1 MKLSHLKL
9 FLRQISL
16 IKMYSNIIF
25 VIQFKQCKKICT
37 FAPLNFY
44 TKLKKMNK
52 FFSILSVLATL
63 FFIACSPKTVSNKV
77 NYPQSP
83 TLLKIDDQIVSADE
97 FGYLYQKNNSTEEDS
112 LWNREKIQEYLDLY
126 INFKL
131 KVEEAKELGMDTSQ
145 AFKKEFEIYK
155 NQLAEPYLTPKN
167 VSEKLVKEAYSRL
180 NESVRASH
188 ILIMVEQYANP
199 EDTLAA
205 YKKIQDVRKKA
216 IAGENFAE
224 LAKTYSDDPS
234 GKINGGDLYY
244 FSSLQMV
251 YPFETAAYNTEEG
264 KVSEIV
270 RTRFGYHI
278 LKVTNK
284 QPSLGKV
291 QLAHIMIRSSDG
303 MIAEDTLKA
312 YRKIQEIYTQLEKE
326 TDEAKQKE
334 LFENLAKQFSED
346 YRSRERGGQLTNNGN
361 PEFTS
366 GTLVP
371 PFEEKISTLKKGEI
385 TAPFKTAFGWHIA
398 RLIEKDAIEPFE
410 ELQPILQQ
418 KIAKDSRAEIQQ
430 AVLIDKL
437 KTENG
442 FSQNKKADEFLTQM
456 AADSAIQK
464 ANMWT
469 VKRFETQNPKLVKDK
484 NLFTVGTKNYIL
496 DDFASYLEEGNK
508 LPAPEKA
515 LPFLREEFQSFVAQ
529 KIIEN
534 EKALLSNK
542 YPDYRFLLQEYY
554 DGILLFKIMEQ
565 KVWAKALADQEGLMK
580 FYDENKENYRWQDR
594 AKVTIY
600 NAADQKTLS
609 MLKDSLKLGYYETDN
624 FKPLQ
629 LEFSRKNTNLA
640 ENQIKKLGP
649 FALAAKT
656 NPSYV
661 LTIEAAK
668 AIGETDAMMQS
679 RIDAIKAYFKRES
692 VDNIR
697 FVAQKIGNANAAKAT
712 IQLKIF
718 TTDYKVLEKRFNKEN
733 ALRLEITEGL
743 FEKQA
748 QPVLAKV
755 DFEKG
760 DYTVEENGRMYYVIV
775 EEIEPA
781 RVKKLEET
789 RGVVISDYQQFLEK
803 EWIEELRKKYEFST
817 DEKVMQAI
825 LEKNKK

>member
-1 MKLSHLKL
+1 
-9 FLRQISL
+9 
-16 IKMYSNIIF
+16 
-25 VIQFKQCKKICT
+25 
-37 FAPLNFY
+37 
-44 TKLKKMNK
+44 MNK
-52 FFSILSVLATL
+52 FVVKYVALFSVFALL
-63 FFIACSPKTVSNKV
+63 FFIACSPKTVTNQI

-83 TLLKIDDQIVSADE
+83 TLLKIDDQTVSADE
-97 FGYLYQKNNSTEEDS
+97 FEYLYQKNNSTQEDS
-112 LWNREKIQEYLDLY
+112 LWDRQKIQEYLDLY
-126 INFKL
+126 VNFKL
-131 KVEEAKELGMDTSQ
+131 KVEESKDLGMDTSQ

-167 VSEKLVKEAYSRL
+167 VSDKLVKEAYSRL

-216 IAGENFAE
+216 VAGENFAE
-224 LAKTYSDDPS
+224 LAKIYSDDPS

-251 YPFETAAYNTEEG
+251 YPFETAAYATEKG
-264 KVSEIV
+264 NISEIV

-278 LKVTNK
+278 LKVTDK
-284 QPSLGKV
+284 KPSLGKV
-291 QLAHIMIRSSDG
+291 QVAHIMIRSSDG

-312 YRKIQEIYTQLEKE
+312 YRKIQEIYSQLEKE
-326 TDEAKQKE
+326 TDQTKQKE

-346 YRSRERGGQLTNNGN
+346 YRSRERSGQLANNGN

-371 PFEEKISTLKKGEI
+371 PFEEQLSTTKKGEI
-385 TAPFKTAFGWHIA
+385 TAPFKSAFGWHIA
-398 RLIEKDAIEPFE
+398 RLIEKDAIESFE
-410 ELQPILQQ
+410 DLQPILQQ

-442 FSQNKKADEFLTQM
+442 FAQNKKADDILTQM
-456 AADSAIQK
+456 AADSMIQK
-464 ANMWT
+464 TNMWT
-469 VKRFETQNPKLVKDK
+469 VKRFETQNPKLAKDK
-484 NLFTVGTKNYIL
+484 NLFVVGTKNYNL
-496 DDFASYLEEGNK
+496 NDFASYLEINQK

-515 LPFLREEFQSFVAQ
+515 LPFLREEYQNFVAQ
-529 KIIEN
+529 SIINN
-534 EKALLSNK
+534 ERELLSKK
-542 YPDYRFLLQEYY
+542 YPEYRFLLQEYY

-565 KVWAKALADQEGLMK
+565 KVWAKALADQEGLMS
-580 FYDENKENYRWQDR
+580 FYEDNKENYRWKDR
-594 AKVTIY
+594 AKVTVY

-609 MLKDSLKLGYYETDN
+609 MLKDSLRVGYYAVDN
-624 FKPLQ
+624 FSPLQ
-629 LEFSRKNTNLA
+629 LDFTRKNTNLSEA
-640 ENQIKKLGP
+640 QTKKLSP

-661 LTIEAAK
+661 FSLQAAK
-668 AIGETDAMMQS
+668 AIGETDAMMQV
-679 RIDAIKAYFKRES
+679 RIDAIKAYFKKEG
-692 VDNIR
+692 VENVR
-697 FVAQKIGNANAAKAT
+697 FIAQKLGNANAGQAT
-712 IQLKIF
+712 IQIKIL

-743 FEKQA
+743 YEKAA
-748 QPVLAKV
+748 QPILEKV
-755 DFEKG
+755 DFKKG
-760 DYTVEENGRMYYVIV
+760 DYTFEQNGRMYFVIV

-781 RVKKLEET
+781 RVKKLDET

-803 EWIEELRKKYEFST
+803 EWITELRKKYEFST
-817 DEKVMQAI
+817 DEKVMEAV

>member
-1 MKLSHLKL
+1 
-9 FLRQISL
+9 
-16 IKMYSNIIF
+16 
-25 VIQFKQCKKICT
+25 
-37 FAPLNFY
+37 
-44 TKLKKMNK
+44 
-52 FFSILSVLATL
+52 
-63 FFIACSPKTVSNKV
+63 
-77 NYPQSP
+77 
-83 TLLKIDDQIVSADE
+83 
-97 FGYLYQKNNSTEEDS
+97 
-112 LWNREKIQEYLDLY
+112 
-126 INFKL
+126 
-131 KVEEAKELGMDTSQ
+131 
-145 AFKKEFEIYK
+145 
-155 NQLAEPYLTPKN
+155 
-167 VSEKLVKEAYSRL
+167 KLVKEAYSRL

-205 YKKIQDVRKKA
+205 YKKIQNIRKKA
-216 IAGENFAE
+216 VAGENFAE

-251 YPFETAAYNTEEG
+251 YPFETAAYSTQKG
-264 KVSEIV
+264 KISEIV

-278 LKVTNK
+278 LKVTDK
-284 QPSLGKV
+284 KPSLGKV
-291 QLAHIMIRSSDG
+291 QVAHIMIRSSEG

-312 YRKIQEIYTQLEKE
+312 YRKIQEIYSQLEKE
-326 TDEAKQKE
+326 NDEAKQKT

-371 PFEEKISTLKKGEI
+371 PFEEKLSTTKKGEI
-385 TAPFKTAFGWHIA
+385 TAPFKTAFGWHIV

-410 ELQPILQQ
+410 DLQPILQQ

-442 FSQNKKADEFLTQM
+442 FSQNKKVDDILTQM

-469 VKRFETQNPKLVKDK
+469 VSRFETQNPKLAKDK
-484 NLFTVGTKNYIL
+484 NLFMVGTKNYTL
-496 DDFASYLEEGNK
+496 DNFASYLEKENK

-515 LPFLREEFQSFVAQ
+515 LPFLREEYQNFVAQ
-529 KIIEN
+529 KIIDN
-534 EKALLSNK
+534 EKLLLSKK
-542 YPDYRFLLQEYY
+542 YLEYRFLLQEYY

-565 KVWAKALADQEGLMK
+565 KVWAKALADQEGLMS
-580 FYDENKENYRWQDR
+580 FYEENKENYRWQDR

-609 MLKDSLKLGYYETDN
+609 MLKDSLKLGYYAVDN
-624 FKPLQ
+624 FQPLK
-629 LEFSRKNTNLA
+629 LEFDRRNVKLSDEQT
-640 ENQIKKLGP
+640 KKLAP

-661 LTIEAAK
+661 FTLEAAK
-668 AIGETDAMMQS
+668 GIGETNEMMNN
-679 RIDAIKAYFKRES
+679 RIDAIRAFFKKEGIEN
-692 VDNIR
+692 VR
-697 FVAQKIGNANAAKAT
+697 FVAQKIGNAKVAKAI
-712 IQLKIF
+712 IQIKIL
-718 TTDYKVLEKRFNKEN
+718 TTNYKVLEKRFNKEN
-733 ALRLEITEGL
+733 ALRLEITNGL

-748 QPVLAKV
+748 QPILSKI
-755 DFEKG
+755 DFKKG

-803 EWIEELRKKYEFST
+803 EWIEELRKKYEFTT
-817 DEKVMQAI
+817 DEKVMQSV
-825 LEKNKK
+825 LEKNAKH

>member
-1 MKLSHLKL
+1 
-9 FLRQISL
+9 
-16 IKMYSNIIF
+16 
-25 VIQFKQCKKICT
+25 
-37 FAPLNFY
+37 
-44 TKLKKMNK
+44 MNK
-52 FFSILSVLATL
+52 FVVKYFSILSVFALL
-63 FFIACSPKTVSNKV
+63 FFIACSPKTVSTQV

-83 TLLKIDDQIVSADE
+83 TLLRIDDQTVSADE
-97 FGYLYQKNNSTEEDS
+97 FEYLYQKNNSTQEDS

-205 YKKIQDVRKKA
+205 YKKIQNIRKKA
-216 IAGENFAE
+216 VAGENFAE

-251 YPFETAAYNTEEG
+251 YPFETAAYSTQKG
-264 KVSEIV
+264 KISEIV

-278 LKVTNK
+278 LKVTDK
-284 QPSLGKV
+284 KPSLGKV
-291 QLAHIMIRSSDG
+291 QVAHIMIRSSEG

-312 YRKIQEIYTQLEKE
+312 YRKIQEIYSQLEKE
-326 TDEAKQKE
+326 NDEAKQKT

-371 PFEEKISTLKKGEI
+371 PFEEKLSTTKKGEI
-385 TAPFKTAFGWHIA
+385 TAPFKTAFGWHIV

-410 ELQPILQQ
+410 DLQPILQQ

-442 FSQNKKADEFLTQM
+442 FSQNKKVDDILTQM

-469 VKRFETQNPKLVKDK
+469 VSRFETQNPKLAKDK
-484 NLFTVGTKNYIL
+484 NLFMVGTKNYTL
-496 DDFASYLEEGNK
+496 DNFASYLEKENK

-515 LPFLREEFQSFVAQ
+515 LPFLREEYQNFVAQ
-529 KIIEN
+529 KIIDN
-534 EKALLSNK
+534 EKLLLSKK
-542 YPDYRFLLQEYY
+542 YLEYRFLLQEYY

-565 KVWAKALADQEGLMK
+565 KVWAKALADQEGLMS
-580 FYDENKENYRWQDR
+580 FYEENKENYRWQDR

-609 MLKDSLKLGYYETDN
+609 MLKDSLKLGYYAVDN
-624 FKPLQ
+624 FQPLK
-629 LEFSRKNTNLA
+629 LEFDRRNVKLSDEQT
-640 ENQIKKLGP
+640 KKLAP

-661 LTIEAAK
+661 FTLEAAK
-668 AIGETDAMMQS
+668 GIGETNEMMNN
-679 RIDAIKAYFKRES
+679 RIDAIRAFFKKEGIGN
-692 VDNIR
+692 VR
-697 FVAQKIGNANAAKAT
+697 FVAQKIGNAKVAKAI
-712 IQLKIF
+712 IQIKIL
-718 TTDYKVLEKRFNKEN
+718 TTNYKVLEKRFNKEN
-733 ALRLEITEGL
+733 ALRLEITNGL

-748 QPVLAKV
+748 QPILSKI
-755 DFEKG
+755 DFKKG

-803 EWIEELRKKYEFST
+803 EWIEELRKKYEFTT
-817 DEKVMQAI
+817 DEKVMQSV
-825 LEKNKK
+825 LEKNAKH

>member
-1 MKLSHLKL
+1 
-9 FLRQISL
+9 
-16 IKMYSNIIF
+16 
-25 VIQFKQCKKICT
+25 
-37 FAPLNFY
+37 
-44 TKLKKMNK
+44 MNK
-52 FFSILSVLATL
+52 FVVKYFSILSVFALL
-63 FFIACSPKTVSNKV
+63 FFIACSPKTVSTQV

-83 TLLKIDDQIVSADE
+83 TLLRIDDQTVSADE
-97 FGYLYQKNNSTEEDS
+97 FEYLYQKNNSTQEDS

-205 YKKIQDVRKKA
+205 YKKIQNIRKKA
-216 IAGENFAE
+216 VAGENFAE

-251 YPFETAAYNTEEG
+251 YPFETAAYSTQKG
-264 KVSEIV
+264 KISEIV

-278 LKVTNK
+278 LKVTDK
-284 QPSLGKV
+284 KPSLGKV
-291 QLAHIMIRSSDG
+291 QVAHIMIRSSEG

-312 YRKIQEIYTQLEKE
+312 YRKIQEIYSQLEKE
-326 TDEAKQKE
+326 NDEAKQKT

-361 PEFTS
+361 PEFTA

-371 PFEEKISTLKKGEI
+371 PFEEKLSTTKKGEI
-385 TAPFKTAFGWHIA
+385 TAPFKTAFGWHIV

-410 ELQPILQQ
+410 DLQPILQQ

-442 FSQNKKADEFLTQM
+442 FSQNKKVDDILTQM

-469 VKRFETQNPKLVKDK
+469 VSRFETQNPKLAKDK
-484 NLFTVGTKNYIL
+484 NLFMVGTKNYTL
-496 DDFASYLEEGNK
+496 DNFASYLEKENK

-515 LPFLREEFQSFVAQ
+515 LPFLREEYQNFVAQ
-529 KIIEN
+529 KIIDN
-534 EKALLSNK
+534 EKLLLSKK
-542 YPDYRFLLQEYY
+542 YLEYRFLLQEYY

-565 KVWAKALADQEGLMK
+565 KVWAKALADQEGLMS
-580 FYDENKENYRWQDR
+580 FYEENKENYRWQDR

-609 MLKDSLKLGYYETDN
+609 MLKDSLKLGYYAVDN
-624 FKPLQ
+624 FQPLK
-629 LEFSRKNTNLA
+629 LEFDRRNVKLSDEQT
-640 ENQIKKLGP
+640 KKLAP

-661 LTIEAAK
+661 FTLEAAK
-668 AIGETDAMMQS
+668 GIGETNEMMNN
-679 RIDAIKAYFKRES
+679 RIDAIRAFFKKEGIEN
-692 VDNIR
+692 VR
-697 FVAQKIGNANAAKAT
+697 FVAQKIGNAKVAKAI
-712 IQLKIF
+712 IQIKIL
-718 TTDYKVLEKRFNKEN
+718 TTNYKVLEKRFNKEN
-733 ALRLEITEGL
+733 ALRLEITNGL

-748 QPVLAKV
+748 QPILSKI
-755 DFEKG
+755 DFKKG

-803 EWIEELRKKYEFST
+803 EWIEELRKKYEFTT
-817 DEKVMQAI
+817 DEKVMQSV
-825 LEKNKK
+825 LEKNAKH

>member
-1 MKLSHLKL
+1 
-9 FLRQISL
+9 
-16 IKMYSNIIF
+16 
-25 VIQFKQCKKICT
+25 
-37 FAPLNFY
+37 
-44 TKLKKMNK
+44 MNK
-52 FFSILSVLATL
+52 FFSILSVFALL

-83 TLLKIDDQIVSADE
+83 TLLKIDDQTVSADE
-97 FGYLYQKNNSTEEDS
+97 FEYLYQKNNSTEEDS

-131 KVEEAKELGMDTSQ
+131 KVEESKDLGMDTSQ

-205 YKKIQDVRKKA
+205 YKKIQDIRKKA
-216 IAGENFAE
+216 AAGENFAE
-224 LAKTYSDDPS
+224 LANTYSDDPS

-251 YPFETAAYNTEEG
+251 YPFETAAYNTE
-264 KVSEIV
+264 KNKISQIV

-278 LKVTNK
+278 LKVTDK
-284 QPSLGKV
+284 KPSLGKV
-291 QLAHIMIRSSDG
+291 QVAHIMIRSSDG

-326 TDEAKQKE
+326 NDEAKQKT

-366 GTLVP
+366 GTLVQ
-371 PFEEKISTLKKGEI
+371 PFEEKLSTIKKGEI
-385 TAPFKTAFGWHIA
+385 TAPFKSAFGWHIV
-398 RLIEKDAIEPFE
+398 RLIEKNPIESFAD
-410 ELQPILQQ
+410 LQPILQQ

-437 KTENG
+437 KIDNG

-456 AADSAIQK
+456 AADSMIQK

-469 VKRFETQNPKLVKDK
+469 IKRFETQNPKLIKDK
-484 NLFTVGTKNYIL
+484 NLFTVGTKNYTL
-496 DDFASYLEEGNK
+496 DNFVSYLEENNK

-515 LPFLREEFQSFVAQ
+515 LPFLREEYQNFVAQ
-529 KIIEN
+529 KIIDN
-534 EKALLSNK
+534 EKSLLSKK
-542 YPDYRFLLQEYY
+542 YPEYRFLLQEYY

-565 KVWAKALADQEGLMK
+565 KVWAKALADQEGLMS
-580 FYDENKENYRWQDR
+580 FYEDNKENYRWQDR

-609 MLKDSLKLGYYETDN
+609 MLKDSLKLGYYAVDN
-624 FKPLQ
+624 FQPLQ
-629 LEFSRKNTNLA
+629 LDFDRKNVKLSEAQT
-640 ENQIKKLGP
+640 KKLSP

-661 LTIEAAK
+661 FTIEAAK
-668 AIGETDAMMQS
+668 GIGETNDMMNN
-679 RIDAIKAYFKRES
+679 RIDAIRAFFKKEG
-692 VDNIR
+692 VQNVR
-697 FVAQKIGNANAAKAT
+697 FVAQKLGNAKVAKAI
-712 IQLKIF
+712 IQIRIF
-718 TTDYKVLEKRFNKEN
+718 TTDYKMLEKRFNKEN

-748 QPVLAKV
+748 QPILSKV
-755 DFEKG
+755 DFKKG
-760 DYTVEENGRMYYVIV
+760 DYTVEQDGRMYYVIV

-803 EWIEELRKKYEFST
+803 EWIKELRKKYEFST
-817 DEKVMQAI
+817 DEKIMQAV
-825 LEKNKK
+825 LLKNKK

>member
-1 MKLSHLKL
+1 
-9 FLRQISL
+9 
-16 IKMYSNIIF
+16 
-25 VIQFKQCKKICT
+25 
-37 FAPLNFY
+37 
-44 TKLKKMNK
+44 MNK
-52 FFSILSVLATL
+52 FVVKYFSILSVFALL
-63 FFIACSPKTVSNKV
+63 FFIACSPKTVSTQV

-83 TLLKIDDQIVSADE
+83 TLLRIDDQTVSADE
-97 FGYLYQKNNSTEEDS
+97 FEYLYQKNNSTQEDS

-205 YKKIQDVRKKA
+205 YKKIQNIRKKA
-216 IAGENFAE
+216 VAGENFAE

-251 YPFETAAYNTEEG
+251 YPFETAAYSTQKG
-264 KVSEIV
+264 KISEIV

-278 LKVTNK
+278 LKVTDK
-284 QPSLGKV
+284 KPSLGKV
-291 QLAHIMIRSSDG
+291 QVAHIMIRSSEG

-312 YRKIQEIYTQLEKE
+312 YRKIQEIYSQLEKE
-326 TDEAKQKE
+326 NDEAKQKT

-371 PFEEKISTLKKGEI
+371 PFEEKLSTTKKGEI
-385 TAPFKTAFGWHIA
+385 TAPFKTAFGWHIV

-410 ELQPILQQ
+410 DLQPILQQ

-442 FSQNKKADEFLTQM
+442 FSQNKKVDDILTQM

-469 VKRFETQNPKLVKDK
+469 VSRFETQNPKLAKDK
-484 NLFTVGTKNYIL
+484 NLFMVGTKNYTL
-496 DDFASYLEEGNK
+496 DNFASYLEKENK

-515 LPFLREEFQSFVAQ
+515 LPFLREEYQNFVAQ
-529 KIIEN
+529 KIIDN
-534 EKALLSNK
+534 EKLLLSKK
-542 YPDYRFLLQEYY
+542 YLEYRFLLQEYY

-565 KVWAKALADQEGLMK
+565 KVWAKALADQEGLMS
-580 FYDENKENYRWQDR
+580 FYEENKENYRWQDR

-609 MLKDSLKLGYYETDN
+609 MLKDSLKLGYYAVDN
-624 FKPLQ
+624 FQPLK
-629 LEFSRKNTNLA
+629 LEFDRRNVKLSDEQT
-640 ENQIKKLGP
+640 KKLAP

-661 LTIEAAK
+661 FTLEAAK
-668 AIGETDAMMQS
+668 GIGETNEMMNN
-679 RIDAIKAYFKRES
+679 RIDAIRAFFKKEGIEN
-692 VDNIR
+692 VR
-697 FVAQKIGNANAAKAT
+697 FVAQKIGNAKVAKAI
-712 IQLKIF
+712 IQIKIL
-718 TTDYKVLEKRFNKEN
+718 TTNYKVLEKRFNKEN
-733 ALRLEITEGL
+733 ALRLEITNGL

-748 QPVLAKV
+748 QPILSKI
-755 DFEKG
+755 DFKKG

-803 EWIEELRKKYEFST
+803 EWIEELRKKYEFTT
-817 DEKVMQAI
+817 DEKVMQSV
-825 LEKNKK
+825 LEKNAKH

>member
-1 MKLSHLKL
+1 MNKLLTKIFAL
-9 FLRQISL
+9 FSVFISL
-16 IKMYSNIIF
+16 
-25 VIQFKQCKKICT
+25 
-37 FAPLNFY
+37 L
-44 TKLKKMNK
+44 
-52 FFSILSVLATL
+52 
-63 FFIACSPKTVSNKV
+63 FIACSPKTVSNKV
-77 NYPQSP
+77 NYQQSP

-97 FGYLYQKNNSTEEDS
+97 FEYLYQKNNSTGEDS
-112 LWNREKIQEYLDLY
+112 LWNRDKIQEYLDLY

-131 KVEEAKELGMDTSQ
+131 KVQEAKELGMDTSQ
-145 AFKKEFEIYK
+145 AFQKEFEIYK

-199 EDTLAA
+199 EDTLTA
-205 YKKIQDVRKKA
+205 YKKIQDIRKKA
-216 IAGENFAE
+216 VNGDDFAE

-264 KVSEIV
+264 KISEIV

-278 LKVTNK
+278 LKVTDK
-284 QPSLGKV
+284 KPSLGKV
-291 QLAHIMIRSSDG
+291 QVAHIMIRSSDG

-312 YRKIQEIYTQLEKE
+312 YRKIQEIYSQLQKE
-326 TDEAKQKE
+326 NDETKQKT

-346 YRSRERGGQLTNNGN
+346 YRSRERGGQLANNGN

-371 PFEEKISTLKKGEI
+371 PFEEQLSTLKKGEI
-385 TAPFKTAFGWHIA
+385 TAPFKSTFGWHIV
-398 RLIEKDAIEPFE
+398 RLIEKDAIETFE
-410 ELQPILQQ
+410 DLQPILQQ
-418 KIAKDSRAEIQQ
+418 KIAKDSRAQIQQ
-430 AVLIDKL
+430 AVLIEKL
-437 KTENG
+437 KSENG
-442 FSQNKKADEFLTQM
+442 FSQNKKVDEILTQI
-456 AADSAIQK
+456 AADSTISATQK
-464 ANMWT
+464 AEMWT
-469 VKRFETQNPKLVKDK
+469 AKRFENQNPKLAK
-484 NLFTVGTKNYIL
+484 NLEKNQNLFAVGTQNYQL
-496 DDFASYLEEGNK
+496 KDFASYLQDNKK

-515 LPFLREEFQSFVAQ
+515 LPYLREEYENFVAQ
-529 KIIEN
+529 KIIDN
-534 EKALLSNK
+534 ERELLSKK
-542 YPDYRFLLQEYY
+542 YPEYRFLLQEYY

-565 KVWAKALADQEGLMK
+565 KVWAKALADQEGLMN
-580 FYDENKENYRWQDR
+580 FYEQNKQNYNWQDR

-609 MLKDSLKLGYYETDN
+609 MLKDSLKLGYYATDN
-624 FKPLQ
+624 FKPVQ
-629 LEFSRKNTNLA
+629 LEFDRKNIKLSEAHT
-640 ENQIKKLGP
+640 KKLAP

-661 LTIEAAK
+661 FTLEAAK
-668 AIGETDAMMQS
+668 GIGETVEMMQY
-679 RIDAIKAYFKRES
+679 RIDAIRAYFKSEG
-692 VDNIR
+692 VENVR
-697 FVAQKIGNANAAKAT
+697 FIGQKMGSAKVVKAL
-712 IQLKIF
+712 IQIKLL

-743 FEKQA
+743 FEKQS
-748 QPVLAKV
+748 QSILSKV
-755 DFEKG
+755 DFKKG

-781 RVKKLEET
+781 RTKKLEET

-803 EWIEELRKKYEFST
+803 EWIAELRKKYEFST
-817 DEKVMQAI
+817 DEKVMQAV
-825 LEKNKK
+825 LLKNKK

>member
-1 MKLSHLKL
+1 
-9 FLRQISL
+9 
-16 IKMYSNIIF
+16 
-25 VIQFKQCKKICT
+25 
-37 FAPLNFY
+37 
-44 TKLKKMNK
+44 MNK
-52 FFSILSVLATL
+52 FFSILSVFALL
-63 FFIACSPKTVSNKV
+63 FFIACSPKTVSTKV

-97 FGYLYQKNNSTEEDS
+97 FEYLYQKNNSTQEDT

-131 KVEEAKELGMDTSQ
+131 KVEEAKDLGMDTSQ

-155 NQLAEPYLTPKN
+155 SQLAEPYLTPKN

-205 YKKIQDVRKKA
+205 YKKIQDIRKQA
-216 IAGENFAE
+216 VAGENFAE

-251 YPFETAAYNTEEG
+251 YPFETAAYSTEVG
-264 KVSEIV
+264 KISEIV

-278 LKVTNK
+278 LKVTDK
-284 QPSLGKV
+284 KPSLGKV
-291 QLAHIMIRSSDG
+291 QVAHIMIRSSDG

-312 YRKIQEIYTQLEKE
+312 YRKIQEIYSQLEKE
-326 TDEAKQKE
+326 KDEAKQKE

-371 PFEEKISTLKKGEI
+371 PFEEQLSTIKKGEI
-385 TAPFKTAFGWHIA
+385 TAPFKTAFGWHIV
-398 RLIEKDAIEPFE
+398 RLIEKDAIESFAD
-410 ELQPILQQ
+410 LQPILQQ

-430 AVLIDKL
+430 VVLIDKL
-437 KTENG
+437 KSENG
-442 FSQNKKADEFLTQM
+442 FSQNKKTDDILTQI
-456 AADSAIQK
+456 AADSMIQK

-469 VKRFETQNPKLVKDK
+469 VKRFETQNPKLAKDK
-484 NLFTVGTKNYIL
+484 NLFVVGTTNYTL
-496 DDFASYLEEGNK
+496 DNFAAYLEEGNK

-515 LPFLREEFQSFVAQ
+515 LPFLREEYQNFVAQ
-529 KIIEN
+529 KIIDN
-534 EKALLSNK
+534 EKTLLSKK
-542 YPDYRFLLQEYY
+542 YPEYRFLLQEYY

-565 KVWAKALADQEGLMK
+565 KVWAKALADQEGLMN
-580 FYDENKENYRWQDR
+580 FYEENKENYRWKDR

-609 MLKDSLKLGYYETDN
+609 MLKDSLKLGYYAVDN
-624 FKPLQ
+624 FQPLK
-629 LEFSRKNTNLA
+629 LEFDRNNVKLSEAQT
-640 ENQIKKLGP
+640 KKLAP

-661 LTIEAAK
+661 FTLEAAK
-668 AIGETDAMMQS
+668 GIGETNEMMNY
-679 RIDAIKAYFKRES
+679 RIDAIRAFFQKEG
-692 VDNIR
+692 VENVR
-697 FVAQKIGNANAAKAT
+697 FVAQKIGNAKVAKAI
-712 IQLKIF
+712 IQIKIL

-748 QPVLAKV
+748 QPVLAKI
-755 DFEKG
+755 DFKKG

-775 EEIEPA
+775 EEVEPA
-781 RVKKLEET
+781 RVKKLDET

-803 EWIEELRKKYEFST
+803 EWITELRKKYEFST

>member
-1 MKLSHLKL
+1 
-9 FLRQISL
+9 
-16 IKMYSNIIF
+16 
-25 VIQFKQCKKICT
+25 
-37 FAPLNFY
+37 
-44 TKLKKMNK
+44 MNK
-52 FFSILSVLATL
+52 YFSVISVFALL

-77 NYPQSP
+77 NYLKSP
-83 TLLKIDDQIVSADE
+83 TLLKIDDQTVSADE
-97 FGYLYQKNNSTEEDS
+97 FEYLYQKNNSTEQDS
-112 LWNREKIQEYLDLY
+112 LWDREKIQEYLDLY

-131 KVEEAKELGMDTSQ
+131 KVEESKELGMDTSQ

-205 YKKIQDVRKKA
+205 YKKIQDVRRKA
-216 IAGENFAE
+216 VAGENFAE
-224 LAKTYSDDPS
+224 LAKMYSDDPS

-251 YPFETAAYNTEEG
+251 YPFETAAYNTQEG

-278 LKVTNK
+278 LKVTDK
-284 QPSLGKV
+284 KPSLGKV
-291 QLAHIMIRSSDG
+291 QVAHIMIRSSDG

-312 YRKIQEIYTQLEKE
+312 YRKVQEIYTQLEKAGKENDE
-326 TDEAKQKE
+326 TKQKE

-385 TAPFKTAFGWHIA
+385 TLPFKTAFGWHIA
-398 RLIEKDAIEPFE
+398 RLLEKDAIEPFE
-410 ELQPILQQ
+410 DLQSILQQ

-430 AVLIDKL
+430 AVLTDKL
-437 KTENG
+437 KIENG

-456 AADSAIQK
+456 AADSAIQQ

-469 VKRFETQNPKLVKDK
+469 VKRFATQNPKLAKELDKDK
-484 NLFTVGTKNYIL
+484 NLFIVGTKGYTL
-496 DDFASYLEEGNK
+496 DNFASYLEENNK
-508 LPAPEKA
+508 LPAPEKP
-515 LPFLREEFQSFVAQ
+515 LPFLREEYQNFVAQ
-529 KIIEN
+529 KIIDN
-534 EKALLSNK
+534 EKTLLSEK
-542 YPDYRFLLQEYY
+542 YPEYRFLLQEYH

-565 KVWAKALADQEGLMK
+565 KIWAKALADQEGLMN
-580 FYDENKENYRWQDR
+580 FYEQNKENYRWKDR
-594 AKVTIY
+594 ARVTIY
-600 NAADQKTLS
+600 NTADQKTLS
-609 MLKDSLKLGYYETDN
+609 MLKDSLKLGYYAVDN
-624 FKPLQ
+624 FQPLQ
-629 LEFSRKNTNLA
+629 LDFDRRNVKLSDAQT
-640 ENQIKKLGP
+640 KKLSP

-661 LTIEAAK
+661 FTLEAAK
-668 AIGETDAMMQS
+668 AIGETEEMMQY
-679 RIDAIKAYFKRES
+679 RIDAIRAFFKKEGIE
-692 VDNIR
+692 NIR
-697 FVAQKIGNANAAKAT
+697 FVGQKIGNAKVAKAI
-712 IQLKIF
+712 IQIKIF
-718 TTDYKVLEKRFNKEN
+718 TTDYNVLEKRFNKEN
-733 ALRLEITEGL
+733 ALRLEITQGL

-748 QPVLAKV
+748 QLILSKV
-755 DFEKG
+755 DFKKG
-760 DYTVEENGRMYYVIV
+760 DYTIEENGRMYYVIV
-775 EEIEPA
+775 EEIEPS

-789 RGVVISDYQQFLEK
+789 RGIVISDYQQFLEK
-803 EWIEELRKKYEFST
+803 EWITELRKKYEFST
-817 DEKVMQAI
+817 DEKVMQI
-825 LEKNKK
+825 TLEKNKK

>member
-1 MKLSHLKL
+1 
-9 FLRQISL
+9 
-16 IKMYSNIIF
+16 
-25 VIQFKQCKKICT
+25 
-37 FAPLNFY
+37 
-44 TKLKKMNK
+44 MNK
-52 FFSILSVLATL
+52 FFSILSVFALL

-83 TLLKIDDQIVSADE
+83 TLLKIDDQTVSADE
-97 FGYLYQKNNSTEEDS
+97 FEYLYQKNNSTEEDS

-131 KVEEAKELGMDTSQ
+131 KVEESKDLGMDTSQ

-205 YKKIQDVRKKA
+205 YKKIQDIRKKA
-216 IAGENFAE
+216 AAGEDFAE
-224 LAKTYSDDPS
+224 LANTYSDDPS

-251 YPFETAAYNTEEG
+251 YPFETAAYNTE
-264 KVSEIV
+264 KNKISQIV

-278 LKVTNK
+278 LKVTDK
-284 QPSLGKV
+284 KPSLGKV
-291 QLAHIMIRSSDG
+291 QVAHIMIRSSDG

-326 TDEAKQKE
+326 NDEAKQKT

-366 GTLVP
+366 GTLVQ
-371 PFEEKISTLKKGEI
+371 PFEEKLSTIKKGEI
-385 TAPFKTAFGWHIA
+385 TAPFKSAFGWHIV
-398 RLIEKDAIEPFE
+398 RLIEKNPIESFAD
-410 ELQPILQQ
+410 LQPILQQ

-437 KTENG
+437 KIDNG

-456 AADSAIQK
+456 AADSMIQK

-469 VKRFETQNPKLVKDK
+469 IKRFETQNPKLIKDK
-484 NLFTVGTKNYIL
+484 NLFTVGTKNYTL
-496 DDFASYLEEGNK
+496 DNFVSYLEENNK

-515 LPFLREEFQSFVAQ
+515 LPFLREEYQNFVAQ
-529 KIIEN
+529 KIIDN
-534 EKALLSNK
+534 EKSLLSKK
-542 YPDYRFLLQEYY
+542 YPEYRFLLQEYY

-565 KVWAKALADQEGLMK
+565 KVWAKALADQEGLMS
-580 FYDENKENYRWQDR
+580 FYEDNKENYRWQDR

-609 MLKDSLKLGYYETDN
+609 MLKDSLKLGYYAVDN
-624 FKPLQ
+624 FQPLQ
-629 LEFSRKNTNLA
+629 LDFDRKNVKLSEAQT
-640 ENQIKKLGP
+640 KKLSP

-661 LTIEAAK
+661 FTIEAAK
-668 AIGETDAMMQS
+668 GIGETNDMMNN
-679 RIDAIKAYFKRES
+679 RIDAIRAFFKKEG
-692 VDNIR
+692 VQNVR
-697 FVAQKIGNANAAKAT
+697 FVAQKLGNAKVAKAI
-712 IQLKIF
+712 IQIRIF
-718 TTDYKVLEKRFNKEN
+718 TTDYKMLEKRFNKEN

-748 QPVLAKV
+748 QPILSKV
-755 DFEKG
+755 DFKKG
-760 DYTVEENGRMYYVIV
+760 DYTVEQDGRMYYVIV

-803 EWIEELRKKYEFST
+803 EWIKELRKKYEFST
-817 DEKVMQAI
+817 DEKIMQAV
-825 LEKNKK
+825 LLKNKK

>member
-1 MKLSHLKL
+1 
-9 FLRQISL
+9 
-16 IKMYSNIIF
+16 
-25 VIQFKQCKKICT
+25 
-37 FAPLNFY
+37 
-44 TKLKKMNK
+44 MNK
-52 FFSILSVLATL
+52 FFSIFSVFALL
-63 FFIACSPKTVSNKV
+63 FFIACSPKTVSTKV
-77 NYPQSP
+77 NYQKSP
-83 TLLKIDDQIVSADE
+83 TLLKIDDQTVSADE
-97 FGYLYQKNNSTEEDS
+97 FEYLYQKNNSTEEDS

-131 KVEEAKELGMDTSQ
+131 KVEEAKDLGMDTSQ
-145 AFKKEFEIYK
+145 AFQKEFEIYK

-205 YKKIQDVRKKA
+205 YKKIQDIRKQA
-216 IAGENFAE
+216 MAGENFAQ

-251 YPFETAAYNTEEG
+251 YPFETAAYATEKG
-264 KVSEIV
+264 KISEIV

-278 LKVTNK
+278 LKVTDK
-284 QPSLGKV
+284 KPSLGKV
-291 QLAHIMIRSSDG
+291 QVAHIMIRSSDG

-312 YRKIQEIYTQLEKE
+312 YRKIQEIYSQLEKE
-326 TDEAKQKE
+326 NDEAKQKT

-371 PFEEKISTLKKGEI
+371 PFEEKLSTTQKGEI
-385 TAPFKTAFGWHIA
+385 TAPFKTAFGWHIV
-398 RLIEKDAIEPFE
+398 RLIEKDAIEPFAD
-410 ELQPILQQ
+410 LQPILQQ

-437 KTENG
+437 KIENG
-442 FSQNKKADEFLTQM
+442 FSQNKKADNILTQM
-456 AADSAIQK
+456 AADSMIQK

-469 VKRFETQNPKLVKDK
+469 VSRFETQNPKLAKDK
-484 NLFTVGTKNYIL
+484 NLFMVGTKNYTL
-496 DDFASYLEEGNK
+496 DNFASYLEETNK

-515 LPFLREEFQSFVAQ
+515 LPFLREEYQNFVAQ
-529 KIIEN
+529 KIIDN
-534 EKALLSNK
+534 EKTLLSNK
-542 YPDYRFLLQEYY
+542 YPEYRFLLQEYY

-565 KVWAKALADQEGLMK
+565 KVWAKALADQEGLMG
-580 FYDENKENYRWQDR
+580 FYEQNKENYRWQDR
-594 AKVTIY
+594 AKVTVY

-609 MLKDSLKLGYYETDN
+609 MLKDSLKLGYYAVDN
-624 FKPLQ
+624 FQPLK
-629 LEFSRKNTNLA
+629 LEFDRRNVKLSDEQT
-640 ENQIKKLGP
+640 KKLAP

-661 LTIEAAK
+661 FTLEAAK
-668 AIGETDAMMQS
+668 GIGETNEMMNY
-679 RIDAIKAYFKRES
+679 RIDAIRAFFKKEG
-692 VDNIR
+692 VENVR
-697 FVAQKIGNANAAKAT
+697 FVAQKMGNAKVAKAI
-712 IQLKIF
+712 IQIKIF

-743 FEKQA
+743 FEKDT

-755 DFEKG
+755 DFKKG

-803 EWIEELRKKYEFST
+803 EWITELRKKYEFST
-817 DEKVMQAI
+817 DEKVMEAV
-825 LEKNKK
+825 LLKNKK

>member
-1 MKLSHLKL
+1 
-9 FLRQISL
+9 
-16 IKMYSNIIF
+16 
-25 VIQFKQCKKICT
+25 
-37 FAPLNFY
+37 
-44 TKLKKMNK
+44 MNK
-52 FFSILSVLATL
+52 FVVKYFSILSVFALL
-63 FFIACSPKTVSNKV
+63 FFIACSPKTVSTQV

-83 TLLKIDDQIVSADE
+83 TLLRIDDQTVSADE
-97 FGYLYQKNNSTEEDS
+97 FEYLYQKNNSTQEDS

-205 YKKIQDVRKKA
+205 YKKIQNIRKKA
-216 IAGENFAE
+216 VAGENFAE

-251 YPFETAAYNTEEG
+251 YPFETAAYSTQKG
-264 KVSEIV
+264 KISEIV

-278 LKVTNK
+278 LKVTDK
-284 QPSLGKV
+284 KPSLGKV
-291 QLAHIMIRSSDG
+291 QVAHIMIRSSEG

-312 YRKIQEIYTQLEKE
+312 YRKIQEIYSQLEKE
-326 TDEAKQKE
+326 NDEVKQKT

-371 PFEEKISTLKKGEI
+371 PFEEKLSTTKKGEI
-385 TAPFKTAFGWHIA
+385 TAPFKTAFGWHIV

-410 ELQPILQQ
+410 DLQPILQQ

-442 FSQNKKADEFLTQM
+442 FSQNKKVDDILTQM

-469 VKRFETQNPKLVKDK
+469 VSRFETQNPKLAKDK
-484 NLFTVGTKNYIL
+484 NLFMVGTKNYTL
-496 DDFASYLEEGNK
+496 DNFASYLEKENK

-515 LPFLREEFQSFVAQ
+515 LPFLREEYQNFVAQ
-529 KIIEN
+529 KIIDN
-534 EKALLSNK
+534 EKLLLSKK
-542 YPDYRFLLQEYY
+542 YLEYRFLLQEYY

-565 KVWAKALADQEGLMK
+565 KVWAKALADQEGLMS
-580 FYDENKENYRWQDR
+580 FYEENKENYRWQDR

-609 MLKDSLKLGYYETDN
+609 MLKDSLKLGYYAVDN
-624 FKPLQ
+624 FQPLK
-629 LEFSRKNTNLA
+629 LEFDRRNVKLSDEQT
-640 ENQIKKLGP
+640 KKLAP

-661 LTIEAAK
+661 FTLEAAK
-668 AIGETDAMMQS
+668 GIGETNEMMNN
-679 RIDAIKAYFKRES
+679 RIDAIRAFFKKEGIEN
-692 VDNIR
+692 VR
-697 FVAQKIGNANAAKAT
+697 FVAQKIGNAKVAKAI
-712 IQLKIF
+712 IQIKIL
-718 TTDYKVLEKRFNKEN
+718 TTNYKVLEKRFNKEN
-733 ALRLEITEGL
+733 ALRLEITNGL

-748 QPVLAKV
+748 QPILSKI
-755 DFEKG
+755 DFKKG

-803 EWIEELRKKYEFST
+803 EWIEELRKKYEFTT
-817 DEKVMQAI
+817 DEKVMQSV
-825 LEKNKK
+825 LEKNAKH

>member
-1 MKLSHLKL
+1 M
-9 FLRQISL
+9 
-16 IKMYSNIIF
+16 
-25 VIQFKQCKKICT
+25 IQFKECEKICT
-37 FAPLNFY
+37 FAALIFY
-44 TKLKKMNK
+44 TKQKKMNK
-52 FFSILSVLATL
+52 FVVKYFALFSVFALL

-77 NYPQSP
+77 NYPKSP
-83 TLLKIDDQIVSADE
+83 ILLKIDNQTVSADE
-97 FGYLYQKNNSTEEDS
+97 FEYLYQKNNSTQEDS

-131 KVEEAKELGMDTSQ
+131 KVGEARELGMDTSQ
-145 AFKKEFEIYK
+145 AFRKEFEIYK

-167 VSEKLVKEAYSRL
+167 VSDKLVKEAYSRL

-205 YKKIQDVRKKA
+205 YKKIQDIRKKA
-216 IAGENFAE
+216 VSGENFAE

-251 YPFETAAYNTEEG
+251 YPFETAAYATPEG

-278 LKVTNK
+278 LKVTDK
-284 QPSLGKV
+284 KPSLGKV
-291 QLAHIMIRSSDG
+291 QVAHMMIRSSDG

-312 YRKIQEIYTQLEKE
+312 YRKIQEIYSQLEKE
-326 TDEAKQKE
+326 TNDAKQKE

-385 TAPFKTAFGWHIA
+385 TAPFKSAFGWHIV
-398 RLIEKDAIEPFE
+398 RLVEKDAIEPFAD
-410 ELQPILQQ
+410 LQPILQQ

-437 KTENG
+437 KSENG
-442 FSQNKKADEFLTQM
+442 FAQNKKADDILTQM
-456 AADSAIQK
+456 AADSMIQK

-469 VKRFETQNPKLVKDK
+469 VKRFETQNPKLAKDK
-484 NLFTVGTKNYIL
+484 NLFVVGTKNYNL
-496 DDFASYLEEGNK
+496 NDFASYLEEGNK

-515 LPFLREEFQSFVAQ
+515 LPFLREEYQNFVAQ
-529 KIIEN
+529 KIIDN
-534 EKALLSNK
+534 EKTLLSNK
-542 YPDYRFLLQEYY
+542 YPEYRFLLQEYY

-565 KVWAKALADQEGLMK
+565 KVWAKALADQEGLMS
-580 FYDENKENYRWQDR
+580 FYESNKENYRWKDR

-609 MLKDSLKLGYYETDN
+609 MLKDSLKVGYYAVDN
-624 FKPLQ
+624 FNPLQ
-629 LEFSRKNTNLA
+629 LDFTRKNTTLSEA
-640 ENQIKKLGP
+640 QTKKLNP

-656 NPSYV
+656 NSSYV
-661 LTIEAAK
+661 FSLQAAK

-679 RIDAIKAYFKRES
+679 RIDAIKAYFKKEG
-692 VDNIR
+692 VENIR
-697 FVAQKIGNANAAKAT
+697 FVAQKIGSANAGQAT
-712 IQLKIF
+712 IKIKIL

-733 ALRLEITEGL
+733 ALRLEVTEGL
-743 FEKQA
+743 FEKEA
-748 QPVLAKV
+748 QSILAKV
-755 DFEKG
+755 DFKKG
-760 DYTVEENGRMYYVIV
+760 DYTFEQNGRMYFVIV

-781 RVKKLEET
+781 RVKKLDET

-803 EWIEELRKKYEFST
+803 EWITELRKKYEFST

>member
-1 MKLSHLKL
+1 
-9 FLRQISL
+9 
-16 IKMYSNIIF
+16 
-25 VIQFKQCKKICT
+25 
-37 FAPLNFY
+37 
-44 TKLKKMNK
+44 MNK
-52 FFSILSVLATL
+52 FFSILSVFALL
-63 FFIACSPKTVSNKV
+63 FFIACSPKTVPSQTNFT
-77 NYPQSP
+77 QSP

-97 FGYLYQKNNSTEEDS
+97 FEYLYQKNNSTQEDS

-131 KVEEAKELGMDTSQ
+131 KVEEAKDSGMDTSQ
-145 AFKKEFEIYK
+145 AFKKEFEVYK

-167 VSEKLVKEAYSRL
+167 VSKKLVKEAYSRL

-199 EDTLAA
+199 EDTLIA

-216 IAGENFAE
+216 VAGENFAE

-251 YPFETAAYNTEEG
+251 YPFETAAYNTEKG
-264 KVSEIV
+264 KISKIV

-278 LKVTNK
+278 LKVTDK
-284 QPSLGKV
+284 KPSLGKV
-291 QLAHIMIRSSDG
+291 QVAHIMIRSSDG

-312 YRKIQEIYTQLEKE
+312 YRKIQEIYTQLGKEK
-326 TDEAKQKE
+326 DKAKQKT

-371 PFEEKISTLKKGEI
+371 PFEEKLSTIKKGEI
-385 TAPFKTAFGWHIA
+385 TVPFKTAFGWHIV

-410 ELQPILQQ
+410 DLQPILQQ

-430 AVLIDKL
+430 AVLVDKL

-442 FSQNKKADEFLTQM
+442 FSQNKKTDEFLTQM

-469 VKRFETQNPKLVKDK
+469 VKRFESQNPKLVKDK
-484 NLFTVGTKNYIL
+484 NLFTVGTKIYTL
-496 DDFASYLEEGNK
+496 DNFAAYLEENNK

-515 LPFLREEFQSFVAQ
+515 LPFLRKEYQSFVAQ
-529 KIIEN
+529 EIIDN
-534 EKALLSNK
+534 EKSLLSKK
-542 YPDYRFLLQEYY
+542 YPEYRFLLQEYY

-565 KVWAKALADQEGLMK
+565 KVWAKALADQEGLMS
-580 FYDENKENYRWQDR
+580 FYESNKENYQWQDR

-600 NAADQKTLS
+600 NAADKKTLS
-609 MLKDSLKLGYYETDN
+609 MLKDSLKLGYYATDN
-624 FKPLQ
+624 FQPLK
-629 LEFSRKNTNLA
+629 LEFDRKNVKLTDA
-640 ENQIKKLGP
+640 QTKKLAP

-661 LTIEAAK
+661 FTIEAAK
-668 AIGETDAMMQS
+668 GIGETNDMMNN
-679 RIDAIKAYFKRES
+679 RVDAIRAYFKKEGIEN
-692 VDNIR
+692 VR
-697 FVAQKIGNANAAKAT
+697 FVAQKIGNAKVAKAI
-712 IQLKIF
+712 IQIKIF
-718 TTDYKVLEKRFNKEN
+718 TTDYKMLEKRFNKEN

-748 QPVLAKV
+748 QSVLSKI
-755 DFEKG
+755 DFKKG

-775 EEIEPA
+775 EEIEPT

-803 EWIEELRKKYEFST
+803 EWIAELRKKYEFST
-817 DEKVMQAI
+817 DEKVMQAV
-825 LEKNKK
+825 LLKNKK

>member
-1 MKLSHLKL
+1 MNTLLTKISTL
-9 FLRQISL
+9 FS
-16 IKMYSNIIF
+16 
-25 VIQFKQCKKICT
+25 V
-37 FAPLNFY
+37 FAL
-44 TKLKKMNK
+44 
-52 FFSILSVLATL
+52 L
-63 FFIACSPKTVSNKV
+63 FFIACSPKTVSNKI

-97 FGYLYQKNNSTEEDS
+97 FEYLYQKNNSTAEDS

-167 VSEKLVKEAYSRL
+167 VSQKLVKEAYSRL

-216 IAGENFAE
+216 VAGENFAE

-251 YPFETAAYNTEEG
+251 YPFETAAYNTPEG
-264 KVSEIV
+264 KISEIV

-278 LKVTNK
+278 LKVTDK
-284 QPSLGKV
+284 KPSLGKV

-312 YRKIQEIYTQLEKE
+312 YRKIQEIYTQLEKT

-371 PFEEKISTLKKGEI
+371 PFEEKISTIKKGEI
-385 TAPFKTAFGWHIA
+385 TKPFKSAFGWHIV

-410 ELQPILQQ
+410 DLQPILQQ

-437 KTENG
+437 KSENG

-456 AADSAIQK
+456 AADSMIQK

-469 VKRFETQNPKLVKDK
+469 VSRFEMQNPKLVKDK
-484 NLFTVGTKNYIL
+484 NLFTVGVKNYTL
-496 DDFASYLEEGNK
+496 DDFAVYLEENNK

-515 LPFLREEFQSFVAQ
+515 LPFLREEYQNFVAQ
-529 KIIEN
+529 KIIDN
-534 EKALLSNK
+534 EKSLLSKK
-542 YPDYRFLLQEYY
+542 YPEYRFLLQEYY

-565 KVWAKALADQEGLMK
+565 KVWAKALADQEGVMG
-580 FYDENKENYRWQDR
+580 FYENNKENYRWQDR

-609 MLKDSLKLGYYETDN
+609 MLKDSLKLGYYAVDN
-624 FKPLQ
+624 FQPLQ
-629 LEFSRKNTNLA
+629 LEFDRRNVKLSDEQT
-640 ENQIKKLGP
+640 KKLAP

-661 LTIEAAK
+661 FTIEAAK
-668 AIGETDAMMQS
+668 GIGETNDMMNN
-679 RIDAIKAYFKRES
+679 RVDAIRAFFKTEGIEN
-692 VDNIR
+692 VR
-697 FVAQKIGNANAAKAT
+697 FVAQKIGNAKVAKAI
-712 IQLKIF
+712 IQIKIF

-733 ALRLEITEGL
+733 ALRLEITNGL

-748 QPVLAKV
+748 QPVLSKV
-755 DFEKG
+755 DFKKG

-775 EEIEPA
+775 EEVEPA

-803 EWIEELRKKYEFST
+803 EWITELRKKYEFST
-817 DEKVMQAI
+817 DEKVMQAV
-825 LEKNKK
+825 LLKNKK